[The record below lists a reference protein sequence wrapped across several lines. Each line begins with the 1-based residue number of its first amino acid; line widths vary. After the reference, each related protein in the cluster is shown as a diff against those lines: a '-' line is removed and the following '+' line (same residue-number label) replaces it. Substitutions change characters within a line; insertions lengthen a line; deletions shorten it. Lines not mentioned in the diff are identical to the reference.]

1 MVDYFRKLS
10 EFKLQFSIFMVLLGI
25 WVIFIFGSPQTFL
38 SFPIYASFMSTVP
51 FAAIMA
57 LAMTLVV
64 ASAEIDLSFGSVM
77 ALGGL
82 VFTTVF
88 TLTGNIYLALLTCL
102 VAGLVAGFLNGLLVV
117 KVGIPSLVATIGTMF
132 FWRGLVIVLSEG
144 LGQTLV
150 SARGTTSFN
159 VLVGRIGGL
168 IPAQMIWAIVIAI
181 ILWSILNRHR
191 FGAHVYVVGDNAES
205 ARMMGVGVDTVK
217 MFVFAQMGF
226 FAAFAGVLASLEVLY
241 YWPTLGEGYLL
252 PTLAAV
258 FVGGTSVFGGMGT
271 IFGTFIGALITGALA
286 AGIIAMGLTGFWTQ
300 LIYGLVIVVSVA
312 VHSVMRRR
320 LPGK

>member
-1 MVDYFRKLS
+1 MVDYLRKLS